1 MEDVEILQVN
11 TQPGVQSI
19 ASLRKE
25 IKALKDQLVG
35 LDAGTKEYND
45 TLSEVANKTHQLKE
59 IQEQVRRSSN
69 DFGDQLSN
77 VRGTIQGLSG
87 AFQTVLG
94 SLSLMGVEIG
104 DDVKMLK
111 LLNSAMAITQGVAAI
126 DTGVKAFKAL
136 TIGIKA
142 ATAAMGKL
150 KLALIGSGIGAA
162 AVAVGILVSKLKEE
176 KEAQEEA
183 AEAAKKHNEELREQ
197 ARVANQL
204 DKATNDYYE
213 EAYKKVPIVEA
224 LEKRLADNR
233 RHWQEEFNKGNIDL
247 IEREERI
254 AAERDKY
261 ITNAASKMQAT
272 WREILSHNTEANWK
286 ESEEGKKVWR
296 EYYQWRLVAAYGD
309 LEEQKKVM
317 QEWEDFN
324 KKKVDEVKKAAT
336 QQSNKEAS
344 PIIIPNVNFSEI
356 ADAALDEKEQQAL
369 TDYYVKKAE
378 IMIAGEENAQEQ
390 LLHLEME
397 YRDQRERLLRERFE
411 KELITKQDFDQQIA
425 ELDLEAVELQLE
437 EEEMLTEQLAK
448 QEEERTKKQEEELKK
463 RQALYSTYTK
473 AIKSLTSSITS
484 ILGSYSDTLEQGTE
498 QWKAIKIA
506 EATINT
512 IAGGVEA
519 FFSTMKAVGGG
530 PWGIAAG
537 AAAAAAVVASGYA
550 EIDKIRNTDVSGGGS
565 SSSSSSLSNV
575 SPSAVNVNATQVTA
589 TRNVQT
595 DEDIANLTDTKV
607 YVLEEDITKAQNSVR
622 VTYEIATY

>member
-111 LLNSAMAITQGVAAI
+111 LLQSAMAITQGVAAI

-261 ITNAASKMQAT
+261 ITNAASKMQTT

-317 QEWEDFN
+317 LEWEDFN
-324 KKKVDEVKKAAT
+324 KKKVEEVKKAAT

-356 ADAALDEKEQQAL
+356 ADAAMDEKEQQAL
-369 TDYYVKKAE
+369 TEYYVKKAE

-390 LLHLEME
+390 LLHLEMD
-397 YRDQRERLLRERFE
+397 YRDRREEFLRERLEQGI
-411 KELITKQDFDQQIA
+411 ITQQDFDQQMA
-425 ELDLEAVELQLE
+425 ELEIEAVELQLE

-550 EIDKIRNTDVSGGGS
+550 EVDKIRNTDVSGGGS

-575 SPSAVNVNATQVTA
+575 SPSAVSVNATQVTA

-595 DEDIANLTDTKV
+595 DEDIANLPDTKV
-607 YVLEEDITKAQNSVR
+607 YVLEEDITDAQNRVR
-622 VTYEIATY
+622 VTYENATY